1 MDRLGGKVALVT
13 GAARGMGEAAARAL
27 AAEGAA
33 VVVTD
38 VLDADG
44 RAVAD
49 AIGPPAQ
56 FVHLDVSAED
66 QWADVV
72 AETVAAHGRLDVL
85 VNNAGLRVPGRA
97 DAMSTEDYMT
107 VVMTN
112 QLSVFFGM
120 RTVAPV
126 MAAGGGG
133 SIVNT
138 GSSMGAMHGR
148 PGSIAYAAS
157 KWAIRGMTKSAAI
170 DLAVSGIRVNVIH
183 PGVIDTPMT
192 SVTSGTMATD
202 VLAQL
207 NATIPA
213 GRLGRAAEVA
223 AMVVFLASED
233 ASYCTGAEFTVDG
246 GWGA

>member
-1 MDRLGGKVALVT
+1 MDRLSGKVALVT

-27 AAEGAA
+27 AAEGA
-33 VVVTD
+33 VVVVAD
-38 VLDADG
+38 VLDAEG

-49 AIGPPAQ
+49 SIGPAAR
-56 FVHLDVSAED
+56 FRHLDVSAED
-66 QWADVV
+66 QWASVV
-72 AETVAAHGRLDVL
+72 ADTVADHGRLDAL
-85 VNNAGLRVPGRA
+85 VNIAGIRVPGRA
-97 DAMSTEDYMT
+97 DSMPTEDYMT

-112 QLSVFFGM
+112 QVGPFFGM
-120 RTVAPV
+120 RAAAPV

-133 SIVNT
+133 AIVNT

-170 DLAVSGIRVNVIH
+170 DLAPSGIRVNVIH

-192 SVTSGTMATD
+192 STTAGPMPPEA
-202 VLAQL
+202 LAQL
-207 NATIPA
+207 HATIPA
-213 GRLGRAAEVA
+213 GRMGRAPEVA
-223 AMVVFLASED
+223 AMVVFLVSDD